1 MIYNH
6 LFYKGYQLG
15 KWSRNFE
22 DIPVLAGVM
31 WVCGCFMFNLFTIAF
46 LLEGLGITGNLIFDR
61 EYKFVVSLSLVL
73 ILIFYYSYK
82 GRYKKIVEKYE
93 DKERNSGK
101 GWHPLIIVVIYFVVS
116 FALMMIAGMYKNN
129 DGIFS

>member
-1 MIYNH
+1 MIYNY

-15 KWSRNFE
+15 KWSKNFD

-31 WVCGCFMFNLFTIAF
+31 WVCACFIFNLFTIAF
-46 LLEGLGITGNLIFDR
+46 LLEGSGITGNLIFDR
-61 EYKFVVSLSLVL
+61 KYKFIFSLLLVL
-73 ILIFYYSYK
+73 ILIFYYAYK

-93 DKERNSGK
+93 DKERNTGK
-101 GWHPLIIVVIYFVVS
+101 GLHPLIVVTIYFVIS
-116 FALMMIAGMYKNN
+116 FGLMMIAGMYKNN